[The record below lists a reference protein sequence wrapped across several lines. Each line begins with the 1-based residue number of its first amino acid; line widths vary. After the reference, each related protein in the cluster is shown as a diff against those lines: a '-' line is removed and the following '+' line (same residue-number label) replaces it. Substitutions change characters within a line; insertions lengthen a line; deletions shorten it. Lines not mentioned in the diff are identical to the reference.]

1 MSTIK
6 RDANG
11 VMDFLFDKLE
21 EVDQRT
27 DVEFEKKIKLFDMML
42 KNVWAAGRLNMQ
54 YKALMQRAPDI
65 AQNKSMVLQL
75 GEGGA
80 AGLPPANP
88 A

>member
-1 MSTIK
+1 MSNIK

-54 YKALMQRAPDI
+54 YKSLMMRAPDI
-65 AQNKSMVLQL
+65 AKNQSMVLQL
-75 GEGGA
+75 GEGSA
-80 AGLPPANP
+80 DIS
-88 A
+88 

>member
-54 YKALMQRAPDI
+54 YKALMMRAPDI
-65 AQNKSMVLQL
+65 AQNKAMVLQL
-75 GEGGA
+75 GEGIA
-80 AGLPPANP
+80 EQSPPAP